1 NIITRECD
9 RLDGTIRDF
18 LQFSKPAAPEKNWF
32 SLKGLIE
39 ESYEL
44 LAQSPKW
51 NNSITVIKE
60 IPENLDCWGD
70 SGQIK
75 QVVIN
80 LITNAR
86 NAIGDNEGMIKLSAK
101 EDTIESKENTV
112 IYVADNGPG
121 IQEKILPTIF
131 DPFFTTR
138 ENGTGLGLAIVRQLV
153 DSHDGTV
160 RAENNNDG
168 PGARFTIT
176 LPLP

>member
-1 NIITRECD
+1 
-9 RLDGTIRDF
+9 
-18 LQFSKPAAPEKNWF
+18 
-32 SLKGLIE
+32 
-39 ESYEL
+39 
-44 LAQSPKW
+44 
-51 NNSITVIKE
+51 
-60 IPENLDCWGD
+60 
-70 SGQIK
+70 
-75 QVVIN
+75 
-80 LITNAR
+80 

-138 ENGTGLGLAIVRQLV
+138 ENGTGLGLAIVQQLI

-160 RAENNNDG
+160 RAANNTDG